1 MTLLEFLVAWGVLGV
16 VIAAVCSVILAGCGD
31 TTNVYSPSVT
41 APAPL
46 ASPSPGHT
54 ITTRTWRV
62 WDSACQRVQEITQ
75 TTDAGP
81 VAEDWPAPLTP
92 CVDPAKITPRVCG

>member
-1 MTLLEFLVAWGVLGV
+1 MRPWHFWVSWGLLGV
-16 VIAAVCSVILAGCGD
+16 AIGAVVLLAGCGD
-31 TTNVYSPSVT
+31 TTNVFSPAV
-41 APAPL
+41 APAPV